1 MTAWAGWEAAARHSN
16 APGIL
21 PESQLLVWVSPPP
34 SDRSQWSPNPPNPS
48 GARAEPAA
56 STPEDAVPETFLCR
70 SGGVSESVQGAG
82 GCLWGPDRRSLHPG
96 GKVGLCLG
104 AANRKPEG
112 SPRLGQIMATSS
124 LTEQVEKVAPTPD
137 SQHGPPP
144 PHPHSAAA
152 S

>member
-1 MTAWAGWEAAARHSN
+1 MKSSGQRERKVTAWAGWEAAARHSN

-104 AANRKPEG
+104 AGR
-112 SPRLGQIMATSS
+112 
-124 LTEQVEKVAPTPD
+124 
-137 SQHGPPP
+137 
-144 PHPHSAAA
+144 
-152 S
+152 